1 MDTGTKT
8 YQIDKHK
15 QLIPLNG
22 STVNFSCMFEVK
34 SKDKKPF
41 NITIVEQGEIKPKQ
55 YKLVDDGYINGQIES
70 DGQLKSYFLVLKAQQ
85 PCECDVRIVL
95 KPKES
100 NDQSQSQ
107 PQQQPPP
114 QQHNIPNGHVP
125 PNGHIPNGHIPNG
138 HIPNG
143 HMPNGHHP
151 NMPHPDMVI
160 EKQESYFQMKYIL
173 GISVALVAI
182 YLLYKY
188 RKTIFGK
195 LTTTDTTLMPSVS
208 STSF

>member
-1 MDTGTKT
+1 MDTKT

-22 STVNFSCMFEVK
+22 STVNFSCFFEVK

-70 DGQLKSYFLVLKAQQ
+70 DGQLKSYFLVLKSQQ

-95 KPKES
+95 KPKEAVVNNNQNGPS
-100 NDQSQSQ
+100 SPVQ
-107 PQQQPPP
+107 PQNEQNIPPP
-114 QQHNIPNGHVP
+114 QINPNNIM
-125 PNGHIPNGHIPNG
+125 IQK
-138 HIPNG
+138 
-143 HMPNGHHP
+143 
-151 NMPHPDMVI
+151 
-160 EKQESYFQMKYIL
+160 EESYFQMKYIVGL
-173 GISVALVAI
+173 SVTLIIV
-182 YLLYKY
+182 YLLYRY

-195 LTTTDTTLMPSVS
+195 LNSSDTLMPSMS
-208 STSF
+208 NTSF

>member
-22 STVNFSCMFEVK
+22 STVNFSCFFEVK

-70 DGQLKSYFLVLKAQQ
+70 DGQLKSYFLVLKSQQ
-85 PCECDVRIVL
+85 PCECDVRVVV
-95 KPKES
+95 KPKEAGENVS
-100 NDQSQSQ
+100 HQQP
-107 PQQQPPP
+107 PQQQPSNGPIQPP
-114 QQHNIPNGHVP
+114 
-125 PNGHIPNGHIPNG
+125 
-138 HIPNG
+138 
-143 HMPNGHHP
+143 
-151 NMPHPDMVI
+151 PDMVVQPS
-160 EKQESYFQMKYIL
+160 ETYFQMKYII
-173 GISVALVAI
+173 GISVTIIIV

-188 RKTIFGK
+188 RKTIFEK
-195 LTTTDTTLMPSVS
+195 LSIKKDTLMPSMS

>member
-22 STVNFSCMFEVK
+22 STVNFSCFFEVK

-85 PCECDVRIVL
+85 PCECDVRVVV
-95 KPKES
+95 KPKEVNEVQNGPS
-100 NDQSQSQ
+100 
-107 PQQQPPP
+107 PQPPQSSP
-114 QQHNIPNGHVP
+114 VQPPIQPNGPP
-125 PNGHIPNGHIPNG
+125 PNMTPPSHA
-138 HIPNG
+138 
-143 HMPNGHHP
+143 HHP
-151 NMPHPDMVI
+151 NMVI
-160 EKQESYFQMKYIL
+160 QKEESYFQMKYIL
-173 GISVALVAI
+173 GISIALIIV
-182 YLLYKY
+182 YLLYRY
-188 RKTIFGK
+188 RKTIFGNFSN
-195 LTTTDTTLMPSVS
+195 DNTTLMPSIS
-208 STSF
+208 NTSF

>member
-22 STVNFSCMFEVK
+22 STVNFSCFFEVK

-85 PCECDVRIVL
+85 PCECDVRVVV
-95 KPKES
+95 KPKDTIE
-100 NDQSQSQ
+100 
-107 PQQQPPP
+107 PQNIAPTHPPP
-114 QQHNIPNGHVP
+114 TSVPIQPNTVPDIQLPHQQN
-125 PNGHIPNGHIPNG
+125 
-138 HIPNG
+138 
-143 HMPNGHHP
+143 
-151 NMPHPDMVI
+151 MVI
-160 EKQESYFQMKYIL
+160 QKEESYFQMKYII
-173 GISVALVAI
+173 GISVALIIV
-182 YLLYKY
+182 YLLYRY
-188 RKTIFGK
+188 RKTIFEKFSKENNDGV
-195 LTTTDTTLMPSVS
+195 MPSMS
-208 STSF
+208 HTSF

>member
-22 STVNFSCMFEVK
+22 STVNFSCFFEVK

-85 PCECDVRIVL
+85 PCECDVRVVV
-95 KPKES
+95 KPKEAGE
-100 NDQSQSQ
+100 NVSQQ
-107 PQQQPPP
+107 PPQQQPSNGPIQPPP
-114 QQHNIPNGHVP
+114 QP
-125 PNGHIPNGHIPNG
+125 P
-138 HIPNG
+138 
-143 HMPNGHHP
+143 
-151 NMPHPDMVI
+151 PDMVVQQP
-160 EKQESYFQMKYIL
+160 ETYFQMKYII
-173 GISVALVAI
+173 GISATIVIV
-182 YLLYKY
+182 YLLYRY
-188 RKTIFGK
+188 RKTIFEK
-195 LTTTDTTLMPSVS
+195 LSSKDTLMPSMS

>member
-22 STVNFSCMFEVK
+22 STVNFSCFFEVK

-70 DGQLKSYFLVLKAQQ
+70 DGQLKSYFLVLKSQQ
-85 PCECDVRIVL
+85 PCECDVRVVV
-95 KPKES
+95 KPKEAGE
-100 NDQSQSQ
+100 NVSQQ
-107 PQQQPPP
+107 QPPQQQPSNGPIQPPP
-114 QQHNIPNGHVP
+114 QP
-125 PNGHIPNGHIPNG
+125 P
-138 HIPNG
+138 
-143 HMPNGHHP
+143 
-151 NMPHPDMVI
+151 PDMVVQPS
-160 EKQESYFQMKYIL
+160 ETYFQMKYII
-173 GISVALVAI
+173 GISVTIIIV
-182 YLLYKY
+182 YLLYRY
-188 RKTIFGK
+188 RKAIFEK
-195 LTTTDTTLMPSVS
+195 LSTKDTLMPSMS

>member
-22 STVNFSCMFEVK
+22 STVNFSCFFEVK

-70 DGQLKSYFLVLKAQQ
+70 DGQLKSYFLVLKSQQ
-85 PCECDVRIVL
+85 PCECDVRVVV
-95 KPKES
+95 KPKEAGE
-100 NDQSQSQ
+100 NVSQQQQ
-107 PQQQPPP
+107 PQQQPSHGPIQPPP
-114 QQHNIPNGHVP
+114 QP
-125 PNGHIPNGHIPNG
+125 P
-138 HIPNG
+138 
-143 HMPNGHHP
+143 
-151 NMPHPDMVI
+151 PDMVVQPP
-160 EKQESYFQMKYIL
+160 ETYFQMKYII
-173 GISVALVAI
+173 GISVTIIMV
-182 YLLYKY
+182 YLLYRY
-188 RKTIFGK
+188 RKVIFEK
-195 LTTTDTTLMPSVS
+195 LSTKDTLMPSMS

>member
-22 STVNFSCMFEVK
+22 STVNFSCFFEVK

-85 PCECDVRIVL
+85 PCECDVRVVV
-95 KPKES
+95 KPKEANNETQNNGS
-100 NDQSQSQ
+100 SS
-107 PQQQPPP
+107 QPPP
-114 QQHNIPNGHVP
+114 PSSPVQPPIQPN
-125 PNGHIPNGHIPNG
+125 
-138 HIPNG
+138 
-143 HMPNGHHP
+143 HMP
-151 NMPHPDMVI
+151 PHPHPHTPHMVI
-160 EKQESYFQMKYIL
+160 QKEESYFQMKYII
-173 GISVALVAI
+173 GISIALIVV
-182 YLLYKY
+182 YLLYRY

-195 LTTTDTTLMPSVS
+195 FSNDNNTLMPSMS
-208 STSF
+208 NTSF

>member
-22 STVNFSCMFEVK
+22 NTVNFSCFFEVK

-85 PCECDVRIVL
+85 PCECNVRVVL
-95 KPKES
+95 KPKEAEPS
-100 NDQSQSQ
+100 PPPQ
-107 PQQQPPP
+107 PQQQSPPLAQQPP
-114 QQHNIPNGHVP
+114 QQPLAQDPNL
-125 PNGHIPNGHIPNG
+125 
-138 HIPNG
+138 
-143 HMPNGHHP
+143 
-151 NMPHPDMVI
+151 MVV
-160 EKQESYFQMKYIL
+160 QTTPESYFQIKYII
-173 GISVALVAI
+173 GISAVLILLYLV
-182 YLLYKY
+182 YKY
-188 RKTIFGK
+188 RRTIFGK
-195 LTTTDTTLMPSVS
+195 FMTKETLARSIS
-208 STSF
+208 STSFY